1 MHKISLI
8 VIFLSVGILPI
19 FAATPFFANAAF
31 TQNGIEWCEENLS
44 LYQILGN
51 GFFEHH
57 NHSIESRVCA
67 SLIEDSLWSYSGPD
81 RAEKLI
87 DKSRYY
93 VQLEISESAKEAETG
108 IIDTTPAESQ
118 KIFLEEKLEMLSPE
132 NSDEPEKIIEISE
145 ENTNYGGGCLI
156 ATATFGTELTPQVQ
170 MLREIRDNSLMQ
182 TQSGQKFMNGF
193 NELYYSFSP
202 TIADLERKN
211 SVFKETVRITITP
224 LLISLSLLNYVEM
237 DSESEVLGYGISLI
251 LLNIGIYFIAPTILF
266 FKRKNIQKN
275 LKFVH

>member
-19 FAATPFFANAAF
+19 FAATPFFANDAF

-108 IIDTTPAESQ
+108 IIDTTPAESH

-145 ENTNYGGGCLI
+145 ENTNSGGGCLI
-156 ATATFGTELTPQVQ
+156 ATATYGTELAPQVQ

-251 LLNIGIYFIAPTILF
+251 LLNIGMYFVAPTILF
-266 FKRKNIQKN
+266 FKRKHIQKN